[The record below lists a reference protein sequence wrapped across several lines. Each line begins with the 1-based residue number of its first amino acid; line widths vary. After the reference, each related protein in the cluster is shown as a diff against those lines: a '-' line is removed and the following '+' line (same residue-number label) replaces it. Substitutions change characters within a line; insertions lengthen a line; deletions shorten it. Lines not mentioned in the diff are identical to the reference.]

1 VPAHG
6 DGVQPVVITDAA
18 ESPADNL
25 RRRQYLYAILMVVHL
40 VGLVAAAVV
49 YHLSAWLALG
59 IVVLT
64 GALPWVAVVLAN
76 DSAPRRRGRRLAAP
90 EPGAERA
97 AALAALADREWD
109 KRGG

>member
-1 VPAHG
+1 
-6 DGVQPVVITDAA
+6 VITDAA
-18 ESPADNL
+18 ESPAENL
-25 RRRQYLYAILMVVHL
+25 RRRQHLYAILMLVHL

-49 YHLSAWLALG
+49 FQVSSWLALG

-90 EPGAERA
+90 GHDAERT
-97 AALAALADREWD
+97 ALAALADRELD
-109 KRGG
+109 KHGG